1 MPIGG
6 LHWVGDWVDKRASV
20 GLRTDLIKI
29 NWIGVFLNHF
39 FKLLARSGNKS
50 KRIKTKRKVLCRWF
64 PDKPTS
70 SDMISEQFKY
80 KQLYIRFAIRCSSQ
94 TAFVI
99 EGPGTFLLATL

>member
-1 MPIGG
+1 MRFVKDVI
-6 LHWVGDWVDKRASV
+6 
-20 GLRTDLIKI
+20 
-29 NWIGVFLNHF
+29 LNHF

-50 KRIKTKRKVLCRWF
+50 KKNKNKRKVLFRWF
-64 PDKPTS
+64 PDKPTY

-80 KQLYIRFAIRCSSQ
+80 KPFYIRFAIRCSSQ